1 MNRKKTESGEKRTQE
16 KNYLDRMFR
25 SNLFG
30 VLDRAAANY
39 DKHGFQRTA
48 KIVRIFKE
56 HAKILIG
63 GL

>member
-1 MNRKKTESGEKRTQE
+1 MSKKQTESGEKRTE
-16 KNYLDRMFR
+16 RKNTLDRMFR
-25 SNLFG
+25 RDLFFT
-30 VLDRAAANY
+30 LDNWAKKY
-39 DKHGFQRTA
+39 DRYGFQRTA